1 MNYTKLQIKLEIDEE
16 DNSIHVELKG
26 FKTLE
31 EAEKYC
37 EFLHKNAN
45 LIFFTSEVIQ

>member
-1 MNYTKLQIKLEIDEE
+1 MNYSKLKLELELDEE
-16 DNSIHVELKG
+16 DNSIHVQIKG
-26 FKTLE
+26 FKTFE

>member
-1 MNYTKLQIKLEIDEE
+1 MNHSKLQLELELDEN
-16 DNSIHVELKG
+16 DNSIHVQIKG
-26 FKTLE
+26 FKTFE

-45 LIFFTSEVIQ
+45 LIFFNSEVAH